1 MHQFGVLHDLRGL
14 LVYHRNSGIGH
25 YPKNE
30 AVARFLRTVDRLG
43 EGGRSSQTVP
53 RPVLP
58 AAAGNGAERI
68 PGDSQSAAVS
78 LADIAKEVGQC
89 RACNLA
95 EVRLATRAGLGA
107 GGVRLLIIGD
117 WLIGDPRQPL
127 PEETQFGIEEDLMLF
142 RMLAAINVQPEQTFI
157 TNAIKCVV
165 PGSTQP
171 LAENARICLSFLHR
185 QISLLKPECICTMG
199 MMVAR
204 TLLELPQ
211 PLSQLR
217 GRLHSLQTVDGR
229 QIPLMATY
237 HPSFLLQNPE
247 MKKAVWL
254 DLQSLGR
261 QLKTLV

>member
-1 MHQFGVLHDLRGL
+1 
-14 LVYHRNSGIGH
+14 
-25 YPKNE
+25 
-30 AVARFLRTVDRLG
+30 
-43 EGGRSSQTVP
+43 
-53 RPVLP
+53 
-58 AAAGNGAERI
+58 
-68 PGDSQSAAVS
+68 
-78 LADIAKEVGQC
+78 
-89 RACNLA
+89 
-95 EVRLATRAGLGA
+95 
-107 GGVRLLIIGD
+107 
-117 WLIGDPRQPL
+117 
-127 PEETQFGIEEDLMLF
+127 
-142 RMLAAINVQPEQTFI
+142 
-157 TNAIKCVV
+157 
-165 PGSTQP
+165 
-171 LAENARICLSFLHR
+171 
-185 QISLLKPECICTMG
+185 MG